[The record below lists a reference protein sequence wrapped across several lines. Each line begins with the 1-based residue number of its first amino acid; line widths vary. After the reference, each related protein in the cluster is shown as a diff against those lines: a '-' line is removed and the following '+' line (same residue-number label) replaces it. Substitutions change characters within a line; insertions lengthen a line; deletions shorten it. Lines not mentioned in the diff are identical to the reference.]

1 MKSPSPKALALILE
15 YEVGGG
21 KSYYEKYLSK
31 PTWPGGASGMTL
43 AIGVDCGY
51 YTSTEL
57 EKLFHFLPKEQLEI
71 VKGASGKTGQAGK
84 AYTQQHKNSGI
95 VITWD
100 QAIEIFD
107 TLTWPKFAKLTEKA
121 FPGLDQLCDNAYG
134 AIVSLVFNRGSSLV
148 GDSRLEMRNIRD
160 LVPKKNY
167 KGIANELRKMK
178 RIWKGKGL
186 DGLLARRDAE
196 ANLVETCA

>member
-1 MKSPSPKALALILE
+1 MKQPSPKALDLILE

-21 KSYYEKYLSK
+21 KAYYDKYLSH

-51 YTSTEL
+51 YSPEEL
-57 EKLFHFLPKEQLEI
+57 EKIFNFLPKEQLDI

-84 AYTQQHKNSGI
+84 AYTNANKNKGI
-95 VITWD
+95 NITWD
-100 QAIEIFD
+100 QAIKIFD
-107 TLTWPKFAKLTEKA
+107 TLTWPKFARLAEKA
-121 FPGLDQLCDNAYG
+121 FPGLDELCDNAYG
-134 AIVSLVFNRGSSLV
+134 ALVSLVFNRGTAMQ
-148 GDSRLEMRNIRD
+148 GDSRLEMRNIRV
-160 LVPKKNY
+160 LVPKKDY
-167 KGIANELRKMK
+167 KGIAEELRKMK

-196 ANLVETCA
+196 ADLVETCA